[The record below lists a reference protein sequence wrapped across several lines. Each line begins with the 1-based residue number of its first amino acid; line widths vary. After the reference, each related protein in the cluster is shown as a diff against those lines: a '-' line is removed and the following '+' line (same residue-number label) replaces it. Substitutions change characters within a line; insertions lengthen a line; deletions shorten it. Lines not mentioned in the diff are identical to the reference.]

1 MRVIA
6 LICFLVWLYV
16 LWTCHR
22 GRLKFFEFIIG
33 SVGLFVVMM
42 IWIQPIITV
51 PLTKLVAMVA
61 GELGELTGMY
71 DSYYQYSMLFIP
83 KSTAAV
89 SLYVDLECSG
99 VIETMAFLSLLWFF
113 KVYNVY
119 EKVVVSILGILG
131 IFAANVIRIFCIC
144 TMIYIWGND
153 IFYFAH
159 SIFGRMVFYVFSIAL
174 YFYVFTKAHIV
185 RQRVGNFSYGDQN
198 QEEDKAQPE
207 KEQNKHN
214 QQNKQGGRP

>member
-1 MRVIA
+1 MKIIA
-6 LICFLVWLYV
+6 VLCFLIWLYA

-22 GRLKFFEFIIG
+22 GNLKFFEFIIG
-33 SVGLFVVMM
+33 SVGLFVFMM
-42 IWIQPIITV
+42 IWVQPIITT

-113 KVYNVY
+113 QVYNVY
-119 EKVVVSILGILG
+119 EKVVVSIVGILS

-144 TMIYIWGND
+144 TMIYVWGND

-159 SIFGRMVFYVFSIAL
+159 SIFGRMIFYIFSIAL

-185 RQRVGNFSYGDQN
+185 RQKVGNFTYGDGAGASK
-198 QEEDKAQPE
+198 EERKDNE
-207 KEQNKHN
+207 
-214 QQNKQGGRP
+214 GGRT